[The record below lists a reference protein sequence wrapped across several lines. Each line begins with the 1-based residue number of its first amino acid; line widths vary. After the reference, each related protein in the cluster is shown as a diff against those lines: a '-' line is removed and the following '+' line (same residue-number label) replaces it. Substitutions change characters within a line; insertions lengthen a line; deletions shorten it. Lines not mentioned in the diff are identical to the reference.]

1 MSFLRSVHSLARF
14 LILPWDGD
22 LIDHRFWILPRLLLF
37 AQKHMLLS
45 VMGKCGCFL
54 SCTYIRI
61 VFCLSMSGKVGHNI
75 AIRTSQLYRLSIRQN
90 YLFLTQGLAQLVL
103 HTYRLLI
110 PLYTAQSH
118 RRTSSSSRRGSL
130 PSEASRPRF
139 QCSHHQAE

>member
-1 MSFLRSVHSLARF
+1 MAKRSVEKYDFKAFGQAIKAARTERKESRKKVSDEMY
-14 LILPWDGD
+14 I
-22 LIDHRFWILPRLLLF
+22 
-37 AQKHMLLS
+37 
-45 VMGKCGCFL
+45 MGKCGCFL